1 MKQEEEVVDA
11 LEFAPI
17 FNPLEKYNV
26 DEFIFTCDIYDT
38 DKRIQNFELL
48 MDIKNS

>member
-26 DEFIFTCDIYDT
+26 EW
-38 DKRIQNFELL
+38 
-48 MDIKNS
+48 